1 MGSSHSSPVP
11 TVPQPR
17 RGASPAPLQPSS
29 PSLSL
34 FPSHFSRVAWGF
46 PLGKKTNSWI
56 PQPCLPLSLQE
67 LLPRPHLQKL
77 HSHSASCK
85 PTLTFSSESFSRSW
99 MRTQPFPA
107 PIAMENHETGSE
119 EEHWV
124 NTSQLYLKHLIQ
136 ICFDKSCSC
145 FQRGLEDAFFPP
157 LKTERGPKLQKHQ
170 SVTFSLAPSCFV
182 NPLSLPCAASTHPGP
197 G

>member
-1 MGSSHSSPVP
+1 MALGSSQPSPVP
-11 TVPQPR
+11 TLPQPGH
-17 RGASPAPLQPSS
+17 GASPAPLQPSS

-34 FPSHFSRVAWGF
+34 FPSHFSRVVWDF
-46 PLGKKTNSWI
+46 PWEKKTTLD
-56 PQPCLPLSLQE
+56 PCEPCLPLSLQE

-77 HSHSASCK
+77 HSAPCK

-145 FQRGLEDAFFPP
+145 FQRGLEDAF
-157 LKTERGPKLQKHQ
+157 
-170 SVTFSLAPSCFV
+170 
-182 NPLSLPCAASTHPGP
+182 SLP
-197 G
+197 